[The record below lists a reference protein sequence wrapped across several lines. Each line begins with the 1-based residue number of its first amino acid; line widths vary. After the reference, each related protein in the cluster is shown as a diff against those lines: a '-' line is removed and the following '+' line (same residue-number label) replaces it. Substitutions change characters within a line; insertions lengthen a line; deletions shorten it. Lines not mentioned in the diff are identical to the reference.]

1 MGKAA
6 DKIIDSYPL
15 SPIQLG
21 MLFES
26 LREARMD
33 SENRTTADRAGV
45 YLIQCVVQLKET
57 IDAPTMLRA
66 LETTAARHTILRT
79 SLRWDGLESPVQLV
93 YQEIKLP
100 FQEQDLCHLSGQ
112 EQELALARFLGED
125 RQRGLDLNKAPLFRA
140 TLFRLGDEDFKLI
153 LTFHHIIMDGWSIV
167 QWTREILEL
176 YKTHRTGHEPRMSL
190 ATPYREYIEWLKNQ
204 DFNQAETY
212 WRQRLRGFRA
222 PTAFGVDQIRTG
234 VSSGTQTGSLGDYR
248 KQHYCFPDRLRAA
261 LTCLA
266 MENDLTL
273 NTLFQGA
280 WAILLS
286 RYTDEREV
294 VFGSTRHCRRSVLD
308 GKTDQLV
315 GPILNTLPLRVELS
329 GKQAAIAWLQTLRR
343 QWVEMRPYENVPP
356 AMLATCSDIPA
367 GQPLF
372 KSFCN
377 FENQSFTT
385 WFRSLSPGWQRCS
398 VEVIQ
403 VAPYPLIATI
413 TGAPQLTLDLTYDG
427 RLFDDES
434 ISRLLGHV
442 QKLLAEITAN
452 PDRQLNQ
459 LSLLTDAEQRK
470 ILVEW
475 NATQKDY
482 PRELCVPQ
490 LFELQVERTPQG
502 TAIIE
507 GWPMEQ
513 ASKIQMEGNEQSE
526 YQELS
531 LGGVSYWSL
540 RYKSLNERANRL
552 AHHLQKLGVGPE
564 TSVGVCM
571 ERSLELAVALL
582 GVLKAGAVYVP
593 LDPDL
598 PAERLGYMLA
608 DSRAQILLTQQ
619 RLVEKLP
626 LGSVQTLCLDAE
638 WRRLVGENPE
648 NPAVPPNPNNL
659 AYILYTSGS
668 TGKPKGVMIDHRAL
682 ANFICWKMAAYPMA
696 PADRMLQLTSIS
708 FDPSLWNFLEP
719 LIQGAGVVLAR
730 PGSQRDIPYLVDVIQ
745 AQQITILQMV
755 PSHLRLFMEEPRFLK
770 CTSVRGIFCGG
781 ENMPPTL
788 PERIFNHLATTITN
802 NYGPTETCV
811 SSTTYQLKPSTSPHR
826 IPVGVPHGNTQ
837 VYILDR
843 SLQPVPVGVTGEL
856 YIGGDSLA
864 RGYLNQPALTAEKFI
879 PNPFGASGTRLYR
892 TGDLCRYLADGNIEF
907 LGRVD
912 NQVKLRGNRIEL
924 GEIENA
930 LEYHPQVRQAVV
942 ILQHAETGDHLAAY
956 IVPNSSCSLD
966 RQQLREYLKGRLPEY
981 MLPGDYI
988 ILDALPL
995 TPNGKIDLNRLPRSE
1010 ITSLSDPK
1018 NYVAPRSPLEQILT
1032 RLFSMALEKDK
1043 LGVQEDFFELGGHS
1057 LLVMRLVA
1065 QINDIFQCELPL
1077 ITLFKY
1083 PTVEQLAD
1091 FMLKDEQERQRIEL
1105 TADFILG
1112 RDAMPD

>member
-45 YLIQCVVQLKET
+45 YLIQCVVQLKEA

-66 LETTAARHTILRT
+66 LEGTAARHTILRT
-79 SLRWDGLESPVQLV
+79 SLRWDGLESPMQLV

-112 EQELALARFLGED
+112 EQEQALARFLRED
-125 RQRGLDLNKAPLFRA
+125 RQGGLDLNKAPLFRA
-140 TLFRLGDEDFKLI
+140 TLCRLSDEKFKLI
-153 LTFHHIIMDGWSIV
+153 LTFHHTIMDGWSIV

-176 YKTHRTGHEPRMSL
+176 YKIHRTGHEPRMSL

-204 DFNQAETY
+204 DFSQAEAY

-234 VSSGTQTGSLGDYR
+234 VSSGTQPGSLGDYR

-266 MENDLTL
+266 MENNLTL

-356 AMLATCSDIPA
+356 AMPATCSDIPA

-377 FENQSFTT
+377 FENQSFTA
-385 WFRSLSPGWQRCS
+385 WLRSLSPGWQRCS

-413 TGAPQLTLDLTYDG
+413 TGAPELTLDLTYDS

-442 QKLLAEITAN
+442 HNLLAEMAAN
-452 PDRQLNQ
+452 PKRQLNQ
-459 LSLLTDAEQRK
+459 LNLLTAAEQRK
-470 ILVEW
+470 VLVEW

-490 LFELQVERTPQG
+490 LFEQQAERTPQG
-502 TAIIE
+502 TAAIE
-507 GWPMEQ
+507 AWPMEQ
-513 ASKIQMEGNEQSE
+513 AAEIQMEEDEKSAI
-526 YQELS
+526 QELS
-531 LGGVSYWSL
+531 IDGVNY
-540 RYKSLNERANRL
+540 RSLNYEALNARANQL
-552 AHHLQKLGVGPE
+552 AHYLRKQGVGPE
-564 TSVGVCM
+564 ASVGVCM
-571 ERSLELAVALL
+571 GRSLELAVALL
-582 GVLKAGAVYVP
+582 GILKAGAVYLP
-593 LDPDL
+593 LDPKL
-598 PAERLGYMLA
+598 PVERRDYMLA
-608 DSRAQILLTQQ
+608 DSRAQLLLTQQ
-619 RLVEKLP
+619 QLAGQFSPGGVP
-626 LGSVQTLCLDAE
+626 TLCLNTG
-638 WRRLVGENPE
+638 WRKLAGESLE
-648 NPAVPPNPNNL
+648 NSVTMPKPHNL

-668 TGKPKGVMIDHRAL
+668 TGKPKGVMVDHQAL
-682 ANFICWKMAAYPMA
+682 MNFIYWKMATYPMA
-696 PADRMLQLTSIS
+696 FGDRMLQLTSIS

-719 LIQGAGVVLAR
+719 LLQGAGVVLAR

-770 CTSVRGIFCGG
+770 CASVRSIFCGG
-781 ENMPPTL
+781 ENMPPTI
-788 PERIFNHLATTITN
+788 PERISRNLAVTLTN

-811 SSTTYQLKPSTSPHR
+811 SSTTYQLKPGTSPPR
-826 IPVGVPHGNTQ
+826 VPVGVPHGNTQ

-843 SLQPVPVGVTGEL
+843 SLQPAPVGVTGEL

-930 LEYHPQVRQAVV
+930 LEYHPLVRQAVV
-942 ILQHAETGDHLAAY
+942 LLQHAETGDHLAAY
-956 IVPNSSCSLD
+956 IVPNSSRSLD

-1010 ITSLSDPK
+1010 ITSLRDPK

-1043 LGVQEDFFELGGHS
+1043 LSVQEDFFELGGHS

-1091 FMLKDEQERQRIEL
+1091 FMLQDEQERQRIEL

-1112 RDAMPD
+1112 RDTMPD